1 MGVRDE
7 ASQRRFAASASQS
20 LALVLRTT
28 RKGHDRRRNDHT
40 RGFKQLVERQWT
52 KDSVKEL
59 LIKDLLK
66 RAYGKDSTEKATAN
80 EITAVYDSIN
90 KHTSTHWGIHVP
102 FPSEEEVMRS
112 KPFINIHNTRHNARL
127 LCVL

>member
-1 MGVRDE
+1 MKPAREGLPPQLRKALHLYCEQLAKAMTDE
-7 ASQRRFAASASQS
+7 GMTIQE
-20 LALVLRTT
+20 VLS
-28 RKGHDRRRNDHT
+28 KS
-40 RGFKQLVERQWT
+40 VERQWT

-90 KHTSTHWGIHVP
+90 KHTSTHWGVHVP
-102 FPSEEEVMRS
+102 FPSEEEISRS
-112 KPFINIHNTRHNARL
+112 QQ
-127 LCVL
+127 